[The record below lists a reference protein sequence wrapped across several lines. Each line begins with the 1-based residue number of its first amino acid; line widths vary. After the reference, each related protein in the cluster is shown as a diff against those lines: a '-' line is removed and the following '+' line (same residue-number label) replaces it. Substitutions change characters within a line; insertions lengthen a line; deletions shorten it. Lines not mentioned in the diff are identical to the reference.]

1 MENASKALIIAG
13 AILLS
18 ILIIALGIFIYNQAR
33 GAINTNTLDAQTISA
48 FNSPIEEYEGSSL
61 GSNLRSL
68 ISTLISQAGTYAGS
82 ADYLPTAELVDSV
95 TGVDNPITATGGDE
109 AAEDNTDYLES
120 LTNIRSA
127 LVNSHYYTVTIAYGD
142 SGLISDINIYYL
154 EDDVP

>member
-33 GAINTNTLDAQTISA
+33 GAINTNTLDSQTIST
-48 FNSPIEEYEGSSL
+48 FNSPIEEYEGSKL

-68 ISTLISQAGTYAGS
+68 MSTLISNAGTYAGS
-82 ADYLPTAELVDSV
+82 ADYLPTVQLDDRI
-95 TGVDNPITATGGDE
+95 TGNGNNTAAGGENAADNNADYIAT
-109 AAEDNTDYLES
+109 
-120 LTNIRSA
+120 LTTIRSH

-142 SGLISDINIYYL
+142 SGLISNINIFYS